1 MAFTQ
6 AEQIILAVIVGTLF
20 GIVYSLRILVL
31 MERRVA
37 RLDANIERLV
47 KSILR
52 EEIKIEKSEER
63 IEKKLKTKR

>member
-47 KSILR
+47 KSVLR
-52 EEIKIEKSEER
+52 EEIKIEKAEER
-63 IEKKLKTKR
+63 IEKKLKKR